1 MKMKRHSNS
10 FQREAF
16 KAFYEELNKNGNSVF
31 ELSDTEWVRE
41 MLIDRLQRHG
51 IIDETTSDL
60 KERLKKN
67 RSHILELASSEN
79 TPILVNRD
87 SKNGIIESYV
97 MFLKI
102 KLSPE
107 DRAYMEELAIREIDY
122 KITKEK
128 ISEKALERLCNGL
141 VKNGML
147 SPNNEKV
154 KEIFAKKKKIELALS
169 E

>member
-1 MKMKRHSNS
+1 MKRHSSS

-31 ELSDTEWVRE
+31 ELSDTEWVKE

-51 IIDETTSDL
+51 TIDETTHDL
-60 KERLKKN
+60 KDRLRKN
-67 RSHILELASSEN
+67 RSHILDLASTEN

-87 SKNGIIESYV
+87 IKSGMIESYFMFIKVKLNPEQRKV
-97 MFLKI
+97 M
-102 KLSPE
+102 E
-107 DRAYMEELAIREIDY
+107 DLAIREIDY

-141 VKNGML
+141 IKNGTL
-147 SPNNEKV
+147 SANNEKI
-154 KEIFAKKKKIELALS
+154 KEILDKKRKIELALS
-169 E
+169 I

>member
-1 MKMKRHSNS
+1 MKRHSNS

-31 ELSDTEWVRE
+31 ELSDTEWVKE

-51 IIDETTSDL
+51 VIDETTNDL

-67 RSHILELASSEN
+67 RSHILNLASSEN
-79 TPILVNRD
+79 TPILVNRN
-87 SKNGIIESYV
+87 SKNGIIESYF
-97 MFLKI
+97 MFIKI
-102 KLSPE
+102 KLTPE
-107 DRAYMEELAIREIDY
+107 EKKYMEELALREIDY
-122 KITKEK
+122 KVTKEK

-141 VKNGML
+141 IKNGTL
-147 SPNNEKV
+147 SPNNEKI
-154 KEIFAKKKKIELALS
+154 KEIFEKKRKIELALV